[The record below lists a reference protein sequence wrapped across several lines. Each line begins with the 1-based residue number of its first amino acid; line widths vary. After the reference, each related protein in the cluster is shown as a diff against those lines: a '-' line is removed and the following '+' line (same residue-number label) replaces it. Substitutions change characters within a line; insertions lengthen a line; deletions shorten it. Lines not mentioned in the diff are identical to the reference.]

1 MQSRLDLHIWFREII
16 LLLKCLKDREIARCI
31 LLRYLDVKVSRVG
44 MCLTLESRGW
54 ELGVL
59 LGARARANC
68 PTWHEVPA
76 SHWSLVSRD
85 LDTGLWLVGSP
96 EPGRDF
102 LRLCLT
108 RNRAMFGWKQG
119 RKQAFWAN
127 NKDIKE
133 IFGTMFRFEVK
144 KFGKTYFSLHLHF
157 FAKYFGVDGSGAGA
171 RGWAGGRWSRIP
183 LPTSSPWSQNWRD
196 GWIMFPSSESQ
207 RHTFV
212 SRERCQQQCKE
223 ELLN

>member
-1 MQSRLDLHIWFREII
+1 MSQGPRNCEVYFVKIPGCEGFKSRNVFNTG
-16 LLLKCLKDREIARCI
+16 
-31 LLRYLDVKVSRVG
+31 VPG
-44 MCLTLESRGW
+44 MSI
-54 ELGVL
+54 GVL

-127 NKDIKE
+127 NKAIQE
-133 IFGTMFRFEVK
+133 IFGTMFRIEVK

-171 RGWAGGRWSRIP
+171 RGWAGERWSRIP

-196 GWIMFPSSESQ
+196 GWIMFPLLRVSETHV
-207 RHTFV
+207 R
-212 SRERCQQQCKE
+212 
-223 ELLN
+223 